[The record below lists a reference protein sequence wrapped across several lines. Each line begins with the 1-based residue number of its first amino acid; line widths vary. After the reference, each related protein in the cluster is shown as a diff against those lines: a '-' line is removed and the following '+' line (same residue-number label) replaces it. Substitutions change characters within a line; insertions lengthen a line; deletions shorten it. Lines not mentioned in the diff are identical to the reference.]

1 MIVMG
6 RIVRKGIKR
15 REDLNSV
22 FWDVYDIGSWREG
35 LRRVKVYIR
44 VGFEIV

>member
-6 RIVRKGIKR
+6 RTVRKGIKR

-22 FWDVYDIGSWREG
+22 FWDVYDTGSWREG
-35 LRRVKVYIR
+35 LRRVKAYIR
-44 VGFEIV
+44 AGLEIV